1 MEEEDRMIKPGWFRA
16 AFPIALLA
24 VAGATCGDENAPT
37 PPDPGGNLSRA
48 VVRDGIEYRAEVL
61 VMESFPVQLS
71 GRAIVTNRA
80 PEPRTVTFPDG
91 CVVLMRAY
99 VPEGGSPVW
108 DQANGTGCTMA
119 LVPVELGPGEERVL
133 PGGSVSAYEILAGGL
148 PDGDY
153 RITVYLRPVEAEVI
167 ELEAGT
173 TDLAI
178 PR

>member
-1 MEEEDRMIKPGWFRA
+1 
-16 AFPIALLA
+16 
-24 VAGATCGDENAPT
+24 
-37 PPDPGGNLSRA
+37 
-48 VVRDGIEYRAEVL
+48 
-61 VMESFPVQLS
+61 
-71 GRAIVTNRA
+71 
-80 PEPRTVTFPDG
+80 
-91 CVVLMRAY
+91 
-99 VPEGGSPVW
+99 
-108 DQANGTGCTMA
+108 MA